1 MSLNPIKN
9 NIGRRTQCSSMTRPE
24 EKLKQNYV
32 QLIPVFCPSPKFS
45 LDVLVSL
52 KFVILGK

>member
-1 MSLNPIKN
+1 
-9 NIGRRTQCSSMTRPE
+9 MTRAE

-32 QLIPVFCPSPKFS
+32 QVIPVFCPSPKFS
-45 LDVLVSL
+45 LDVNLVSL